1 MAGPLLKMSGPKG
14 GQARTSNQ
22 MLEGEPDCFEYLHAT
37 AAGTI
42 CQRGSIDM
50 HHLSGRLDGH
60 RSGSSVPS
68 LFAMDLRQL
77 QAFLAVVEHGGFT
90 AAARATHTV
99 QSNISTHVARLE
111 RELEATLIDRS
122 TGRPTEEGEAVLT
135 RVRRIQT
142 ELASLQAD
150 VSSLRGSPRG
160 TVRIG
165 IIGTT
170 ARWLTP
176 ILAETV
182 AANSPDI
189 HLVVADGTTRAIELR
204 LLDGELD
211 LGLVGLPID
220 DPEIRTVALF
230 DEDHVVVGPQDHPLA
245 KAKGPVELADLA
257 KYPLLLAAPGTPFRQ
272 EVDETFR
279 SRGLRPQAKL
289 EVDGLRL
296 LASMAFQGFGIAIV
310 PATAAPG
317 WVGGP
322 WTRIDVEGLSRR
334 TVGLAVRRRGMP
346 TVAAQATVNILRGI
360 IAAQATEVPGL
371 HPLGSSD

>member
-1 MAGPLLKMSGPKG
+1 
-14 GQARTSNQ
+14 
-22 MLEGEPDCFEYLHAT
+22 
-37 AAGTI
+37 
-42 CQRGSIDM
+42 
-50 HHLSGRLDGH
+50 
-60 RSGSSVPS
+60 
-68 LFAMDLRQL
+68 MDLRQL

-160 TVRIG
+160 TVRLG

-176 ILAETV
+176 ILAEEL
-182 AANSPDI
+182 ARELPDI
-189 HLVVADGTTRAIELR
+189 HLVVAEGTTRALELR

-211 LGLVGLPID
+211 IGLVGLPVED
-220 DPEIRTVALF
+220 SEIRTTALF
-230 DEDHVVVGPQDHPLA
+230 DEDHIVVGPDDHPLA
-245 KAKGPVELADLA
+245 NHEGPIDLAELA
-257 KYPLLLAAPGTPFRQ
+257 KHKLLLAAPGTPFRQ
-272 EVDETFR
+272 EIDETFR
-279 SRGLRPQAKL
+279 ARGLRVQPKL

-296 LASMAFQGFGIAIV
+296 LASLAFQGFGVAIV

-317 WVGGP
+317 WIGGP
-322 WTRIDVEGLSRR
+322 WTRILVDGLSRR
-334 TVGLAVRRRGMP
+334 TVGLAARRRGMP
-346 TVAAQATVNILRGI
+346 TVAAQATVNVLRKVV
-360 IAAQATEVPGL
+360 ASHALEVPGL
-371 HPLGSSD
+371 HVAGTSAG

>member
-1 MAGPLLKMSGPKG
+1 
-14 GQARTSNQ
+14 
-22 MLEGEPDCFEYLHAT
+22 
-37 AAGTI
+37 
-42 CQRGSIDM
+42 
-50 HHLSGRLDGH
+50 
-60 RSGSSVPS
+60 
-68 LFAMDLRQL
+68 MDLRQL

-122 TGRPTEEGEAVLT
+122 TGRPTEEGDAVLT

-176 ILAETV
+176 LLVETLAVE
-182 AANSPDI
+182 SPDI
-189 HLVVADGTTRAIELR
+189 QLVVTDGTTRSLELR

-211 LGLVGLPID
+211 FGLVSLPVE
-220 DPEIRTVALF
+220 DPEIRTTALF
-230 DEDHVVVGPQDHPLA
+230 DEDHVVVGPNDHPLA
-245 KAKGPVELADLA
+245 RIKGAVDIAELA
-257 KYPLLLAAPGTPFRQ
+257 KHKLLLAAPGTPFRQ

-279 SRGLRPQAKL
+279 ARGLRAQPKL

-296 LASMAFQGFGIAIV
+296 LASLAFQGFGVAIV

-317 WVGGP
+317 WIGGP
-322 WTRIDVEGLSRR
+322 WTRFQVEGLSRR
-334 TVGLAVRRRGMP
+334 TVGLAARRRGMP
-346 TVAAQATVNILRGI
+346 TVAAQATVEVLRKVV
-360 IAAQATEVPGL
+360 AAHAPEVQGL
-371 HPLGSSD
+371 HVASGVTQ

>member
-1 MAGPLLKMSGPKG
+1 
-14 GQARTSNQ
+14 
-22 MLEGEPDCFEYLHAT
+22 
-37 AAGTI
+37 
-42 CQRGSIDM
+42 
-50 HHLSGRLDGH
+50 
-60 RSGSSVPS
+60 
-68 LFAMDLRQL
+68 MDLRQL

-160 TVRIG
+160 TVRLG

-176 ILAETV
+176 ILVETLAV
-182 AANSPDI
+182 ESPDI
-189 HLVVADGTTRAIELR
+189 QLVVTDGTTRSLELR

-211 LGLVGLPID
+211 VGLVSLPVE
-220 DPEIRTVALF
+220 DPEIRTTALF
-230 DEDHVVVGPQDHPLA
+230 DEDHVVVGPNDHPLA
-245 KAKGPVELADLA
+245 KLEGPVDLA
-257 KYPLLLAAPGTPFRQ
+257 EVAKHKLMLAAPGTPFRQ

-279 SRGLRPQAKL
+279 SKGLRVQAKL

-296 LASMAFQGFGIAIV
+296 LASLAFQGFGVAIV

-317 WVGGP
+317 WVGGD
-322 WTRIDVEGLSRR
+322 WTRIQVEGLSRR
-334 TVGLAVRRRGMP
+334 TVGLAARRRGMP
-346 TVAAQATVNILRGI
+346 TVAAQATVSVLRKVV
-360 IAAQATEVPGL
+360 ATHAPELQGL
-371 HPLGSSD
+371 HVAGVTS

>member
-1 MAGPLLKMSGPKG
+1 
-14 GQARTSNQ
+14 
-22 MLEGEPDCFEYLHAT
+22 
-37 AAGTI
+37 
-42 CQRGSIDM
+42 
-50 HHLSGRLDGH
+50 
-60 RSGSSVPS
+60 
-68 LFAMDLRQL
+68 MDLRQL

-160 TVRIG
+160 TVSVG

-176 ILAETV
+176 LLANAV
-182 AANSPDI
+182 ASESPDI
-189 HLVVADGTTRAIELR
+189 HLVVADGTTRSLELL
-204 LLDGELD
+204 LLDGDLD
-211 LGLVGLPID
+211 FGLVSLPVD
-220 DPEIRTVALF
+220 DPEIRTTALF
-230 DEDHVVVGPQDHPLA
+230 DEDHVVVGPADHPLA
-245 KAKGPVELADLA
+245 TADGPIDLAELA
-257 KYPLLLAAPGTPFRQ
+257 KHKLLLAAPGTPFRQ
-272 EVDETFR
+272 EVDEAFQR
-279 SRGLRPQAKL
+279 RGYRVQPKL
-289 EVDGLRL
+289 EVHGLRL
-296 LASMAFQGFGIAIV
+296 LASLAFQGFGVAVV

-317 WVGGP
+317 WIGGP
-322 WTRIDVEGLSRR
+322 WTRIPVDGLSRR

-346 TVAAQATVNILRGI
+346 TVAAQATVDILRRLVAGH
-360 IAAQATEVPGL
+360 APEVQGL
-371 HPLGSSD
+371 HVIGAGGSK

>member
-1 MAGPLLKMSGPKG
+1 
-14 GQARTSNQ
+14 
-22 MLEGEPDCFEYLHAT
+22 
-37 AAGTI
+37 
-42 CQRGSIDM
+42 
-50 HHLSGRLDGH
+50 
-60 RSGSSVPS
+60 
-68 LFAMDLRQL
+68 MDLRQL

-111 RELEATLIDRS
+111 RELEATLIDRA
-122 TGRPTEEGEAVLT
+122 TGKPTEEGEAVLT

-165 IIGTT
+165 VIGTT

-176 ILAETV
+176 ILVETL
-182 AANSPDI
+182 AAQSPDI

-204 LLDGELD
+204 LLGGELD
-211 LGLVGLPID
+211 LGVVGLPVD
-220 DPEIRTVALF
+220 DPEIRTTALF
-230 DEDHVVVGPQDHPLA
+230 DEDHVVVGPNDHPLA
-245 KAKGPVELADLA
+245 KLEGPIDLTELA

-279 SRGLRPQAKL
+279 ARGLRPQAKV

-296 LASMAFQGFGIAIV
+296 LASLAFQGFGVAIV

-322 WTRIDVEGLSRR
+322 WTRLAVDGLSRR
-334 TVGLAVRRRGMP
+334 TVGLAARRRGMP
-346 TVAAQATVNILRGI
+346 TVAAQATVSVLRGI
-360 IAAQATEVPGL
+360 IASHAAEVPGL
-371 HPLGSSD
+371 HPVGSGD

>member
-1 MAGPLLKMSGPKG
+1 
-14 GQARTSNQ
+14 
-22 MLEGEPDCFEYLHAT
+22 
-37 AAGTI
+37 
-42 CQRGSIDM
+42 
-50 HHLSGRLDGH
+50 
-60 RSGSSVPS
+60 
-68 LFAMDLRQL
+68 MDLRQL

-122 TGRPTEEGEAVLT
+122 TGRPTEEGDAVLT

-176 ILAETV
+176 LLVESLAVE
-182 AANSPDI
+182 SPDI
-189 HLVVADGTTRAIELR
+189 QLVVTDGTTRSLELR

-211 LGLVGLPID
+211 FGLVSLPVE
-220 DPEIRTVALF
+220 DPEIRTTALF
-230 DEDHVVVGPQDHPLA
+230 DEDHVVVGPDDHPLA
-245 KAKGPVELADLA
+245 KIEGDVDLAELA
-257 KYPLLLAAPGTPFRQ
+257 KHKLLLAAPGTPFRQ

-279 SRGLRPQAKL
+279 VKGLRAQPKL

-296 LASMAFQGFGIAIV
+296 LASLAFQGFGVAIV

-317 WVGGP
+317 WIGGP
-322 WTRIDVEGLSRR
+322 WTRIRVEGLSRR
-334 TVGLAVRRRGMP
+334 TVGLAARRRGMP
-346 TVAAQATVNILRGI
+346 TVAAQATVEVLRKVV
-360 IAAQATEVPGL
+360 AAHAPDVQGL
-371 HPLGSSD
+371 HVAGAVSNSPPRERSRG

>member
-1 MAGPLLKMSGPKG
+1 
-14 GQARTSNQ
+14 
-22 MLEGEPDCFEYLHAT
+22 
-37 AAGTI
+37 
-42 CQRGSIDM
+42 
-50 HHLSGRLDGH
+50 
-60 RSGSSVPS
+60 
-68 LFAMDLRQL
+68 MDLRQL

-160 TVRIG
+160 TVRLG

-176 ILAETV
+176 ILVETLAV
-182 AANSPDI
+182 ESPDI
-189 HLVVADGTTRAIELR
+189 QLVVTDGTTRSLELR

-211 LGLVGLPID
+211 VGLVSLPVE
-220 DPEIRTVALF
+220 DPEIRTTALF
-230 DEDHVVVGPQDHPLA
+230 DEDHVVVGPNDHPLA
-245 KAKGPVELADLA
+245 KIEGPVDLAELAKHKLM
-257 KYPLLLAAPGTPFRQ
+257 LAAPGTPFRQ

-279 SRGLRPQAKL
+279 AKGLRVQAKL

-296 LASMAFQGFGIAIV
+296 LASLAFQGFGVAIV

-317 WVGGP
+317 WVGGD
-322 WTRIDVEGLSRR
+322 WTRIQVEGLSRR
-334 TVGLAVRRRGMP
+334 TVGLAARRRGMP
-346 TVAAQATVNILRGI
+346 TVAAQATVSVLRKVV
-360 IAAQATEVPGL
+360 ATHAPELQGL
-371 HPLGSSD
+371 HVAGVTG

>member
-1 MAGPLLKMSGPKG
+1 
-14 GQARTSNQ
+14 
-22 MLEGEPDCFEYLHAT
+22 
-37 AAGTI
+37 
-42 CQRGSIDM
+42 
-50 HHLSGRLDGH
+50 
-60 RSGSSVPS
+60 
-68 LFAMDLRQL
+68 MDLRQL

-176 ILAETV
+176 ILVEALAVE
-182 AANSPDI
+182 SPDI
-189 HLVVADGTTRAIELR
+189 QLVVAEGTTRSLELR

-211 LGLVGLPID
+211 VGLVSLPVE
-220 DPEIRTVALF
+220 DPEIRTTPLF
-230 DEDHVVVGPQDHPLA
+230 DEDHVVVGPDDHPLA
-245 KAKGPVELADLA
+245 KIEGPVDLAELA
-257 KYPLLLAAPGTPFRQ
+257 KHKLLLAAAGTPFRQ

-279 SRGLRPQAKL
+279 ARGLRAQAKL

-296 LASMAFQGFGIAIV
+296 LASLAFQGFGVAIV

-317 WVGGP
+317 WIGGP
-322 WTRIDVEGLSRR
+322 WTRIQVEGLSRR
-334 TVGLAVRRRGMP
+334 TVGLAARRRGMP
-346 TVAAQATVNILRGI
+346 TVAAQATVGVLRKVV
-360 IAAQATEVPGL
+360 AAHAPDVQGL
-371 HPLGSSD
+371 HVASSVSK

>member
-1 MAGPLLKMSGPKG
+1 
-14 GQARTSNQ
+14 
-22 MLEGEPDCFEYLHAT
+22 
-37 AAGTI
+37 
-42 CQRGSIDM
+42 
-50 HHLSGRLDGH
+50 
-60 RSGSSVPS
+60 
-68 LFAMDLRQL
+68 MDLRQL

-122 TGRPTEEGEAVLT
+122 TGKPTEEGEAVLA

-165 IIGTT
+165 VIGTT

-176 ILAETV
+176 ILAETM
-182 AANSPDI
+182 AKELPDVQ
-189 HLVVADGTTRAIELR
+189 LVVAEGTARALELR

-211 LGLVGLPID
+211 FALVALPVE
-220 DPEIRTVALF
+220 DPEIRTTALF
-230 DEDHVVVGPQDHPLA
+230 DEDHVLVGPENHPLVTTG
-245 KAKGPVELADLA
+245 GPVDLADVA
-257 KYPLLLAAPGTPFRQ
+257 KYKLLLSAPGTPFRQ

-279 SRGLRPQAKL
+279 SRGLRAQPQL
-289 EVDGLRL
+289 EVDGMRL
-296 LASMAFQGFGIAIV
+296 LASLAFQGLGIALV

-317 WVGGP
+317 WIGGP
-322 WTRIDVEGLSRR
+322 WTRIPVEGLSRR
-334 TVGLAVRRRGMP
+334 TVGLAARRRGMP
-346 TVAAQATVNILRGI
+346 TVAAQAAVSVLRQVVNKN
-360 IAAQATEVPGL
+360 APEVPGL
-371 HPLGSSD
+371 HIVGG

>member
-1 MAGPLLKMSGPKG
+1 
-14 GQARTSNQ
+14 
-22 MLEGEPDCFEYLHAT
+22 
-37 AAGTI
+37 
-42 CQRGSIDM
+42 
-50 HHLSGRLDGH
+50 
-60 RSGSSVPS
+60 
-68 LFAMDLRQL
+68 MDLRQL

-122 TGRPTEEGEAVLT
+122 TGRPTEEGDAVLT

-176 ILAETV
+176 LLVETLAVE
-182 AANSPDI
+182 SPDI
-189 HLVVADGTTRAIELR
+189 QLVVTDGTTRSLELR

-211 LGLVGLPID
+211 FGLVSLPVE
-220 DPEIRTVALF
+220 DPEIRTTALF
-230 DEDHVVVGPQDHPLA
+230 DEDHVVVGPDDHPLA
-245 KAKGPVELADLA
+245 KIQGEVDLAELA
-257 KYPLLLAAPGTPFRQ
+257 KHKLLLAAPGTPFRQ

-279 SRGLRPQAKL
+279 AKGLRAHPKL

-296 LASMAFQGFGIAIV
+296 LASLAFQGFGVAIV

-317 WVGGP
+317 WIGGP
-322 WTRIDVEGLSRR
+322 WTRIRVDGLSRR
-334 TVGLAVRRRGMP
+334 TVGLAARRRGMP
-346 TVAAQATVNILRGI
+346 TVAAQATVEVLRKVV
-360 IAAQATEVPGL
+360 ATHAPEVQGL
-371 HPLGSSD
+371 HVAGSVSQ

>member
-1 MAGPLLKMSGPKG
+1 
-14 GQARTSNQ
+14 
-22 MLEGEPDCFEYLHAT
+22 
-37 AAGTI
+37 
-42 CQRGSIDM
+42 
-50 HHLSGRLDGH
+50 
-60 RSGSSVPS
+60 
-68 LFAMDLRQL
+68 MDLRQL

-111 RELEATLIDRS
+111 RELEATLIDRA
-122 TGRPTEEGEAVLT
+122 TGKPTEEGEAVLT

-165 IIGTT
+165 VIGTT

-176 ILAETV
+176 ILVETL
-182 AANSPDI
+182 ATQSPDI

-204 LLDGELD
+204 LLGGELD
-211 LGLVGLPID
+211 LGVVGLPVD
-220 DPEIRTVALF
+220 DPEIRTTALF
-230 DEDHVVVGPQDHPLA
+230 DEDHVVVGPKDHPLA
-245 KAKGPVELADLA
+245 KIDGPIDLTELA
-257 KYPLLLAAPGTPFRQ
+257 KYPLLLAAPGTAFRQ

-279 SRGLRPQAKL
+279 ARGLRPQAKV

-296 LASMAFQGFGIAIV
+296 LASLAFQGFGVAIV

-317 WVGGP
+317 WIGGP
-322 WTRIDVEGLSRR
+322 WTRFPVEGLSRR
-334 TVGLAVRRRGMP
+334 TVGLAARRRGMP
-346 TVAAQATVNILRGI
+346 TVAAQATVSVLRGV
-360 IAAQATEVPGL
+360 IAGHAAEVPGL
-371 HPLGSSD
+371 HPVGGGD

>member
-1 MAGPLLKMSGPKG
+1 
-14 GQARTSNQ
+14 
-22 MLEGEPDCFEYLHAT
+22 
-37 AAGTI
+37 
-42 CQRGSIDM
+42 
-50 HHLSGRLDGH
+50 
-60 RSGSSVPS
+60 
-68 LFAMDLRQL
+68 MDLRQL

-176 ILAETV
+176 ILVEALAVE
-182 AANSPDI
+182 SPDI
-189 HLVVADGTTRAIELR
+189 QLVVTEGTTRSLELR

-211 LGLVGLPID
+211 VGLVSLPVE
-220 DPEIRTVALF
+220 DPEIRTTALF
-230 DEDHVVVGPQDHPLA
+230 DEDHVVVGPDDHPLA
-245 KAKGPVELADLA
+245 KIEGPVDVAELA
-257 KYPLLLAAPGTPFRQ
+257 KHKLLLAAPGTPFRQ

-279 SRGLRPQAKL
+279 AKGLRAQPKL

-296 LASMAFQGFGIAIV
+296 LASLAFQGFGVAIV

-322 WTRIDVEGLSRR
+322 WTRIQVSGLSRR
-334 TVGLAVRRRGMP
+334 TVGLAARRRGMP
-346 TVAAQATVNILRGI
+346 TVAAQATVGVLRKVVTAS
-360 IAAQATEVPGL
+360 AADVTGL
-371 HPLGSSD
+371 YVAGASGK

>member
-1 MAGPLLKMSGPKG
+1 
-14 GQARTSNQ
+14 
-22 MLEGEPDCFEYLHAT
+22 
-37 AAGTI
+37 
-42 CQRGSIDM
+42 
-50 HHLSGRLDGH
+50 
-60 RSGSSVPS
+60 
-68 LFAMDLRQL
+68 MDLRQL

-122 TGRPTEEGEAVLT
+122 TGRPTEEGDAVLT

-176 ILAETV
+176 LLVETLAVE
-182 AANSPDI
+182 SPDI
-189 HLVVADGTTRAIELR
+189 QLVVTDGTTRSLELR

-211 LGLVGLPID
+211 FGLVSLPVE
-220 DPEIRTVALF
+220 DPEIRTTALF
-230 DEDHVVVGPQDHPLA
+230 DEDHVVVGPDDHPLA
-245 KAKGPVELADLA
+245 KIQGEVDLAELA
-257 KYPLLLAAPGTPFRQ
+257 KHRLLLAAPGTPFRQ

-279 SRGLRPQAKL
+279 AKGLRAQPKL

-296 LASMAFQGFGIAIV
+296 LASLAFQGFGVAIV

-317 WVGGP
+317 WIGGP
-322 WTRIDVEGLSRR
+322 WTRIVVDGLSRR
-334 TVGLAVRRRGMP
+334 TVGLAARRRGMP
-346 TVAAQATVNILRGI
+346 TVAAQATVEVLRKVV
-360 IAAQATEVPGL
+360 AAHAPDVQGL
-371 HPLGSSD
+371 HVAGTVSQ

>member
-1 MAGPLLKMSGPKG
+1 
-14 GQARTSNQ
+14 
-22 MLEGEPDCFEYLHAT
+22 
-37 AAGTI
+37 
-42 CQRGSIDM
+42 
-50 HHLSGRLDGH
+50 
-60 RSGSSVPS
+60 
-68 LFAMDLRQL
+68 MDLRQL

-176 ILAETV
+176 ILVETL
-182 AANSPDI
+182 ATDSPDI
-189 HLVVADGTTRAIELR
+189 QLVVAEGTTRSIELR

-211 LGLVGLPID
+211 VGLVSLPVE
-220 DPEIRTVALF
+220 DPEIRTTALF
-230 DEDHVVVGPQDHPLA
+230 DEDHVVVGPDDHPLA
-245 KAKGPVELADLA
+245 RMEPPIQLADLA
-257 KYPLLLAAPGTPFRQ
+257 KHKLLLASSGTPFRQ
-272 EVDETFR
+272 EVEEAFR
-279 SRGLRPQAKL
+279 AKGLRPQAKL

-296 LASMAFQGFGIAIV
+296 LASLAFQGFGVAIV

-322 WTRIDVEGLSRR
+322 WTRIEVEGMSRR
-334 TVGLAVRRRGMP
+334 TVGLAARRRGMP
-346 TVAAQATVNILRGI
+346 TVAAQATVAVLRKVV
-360 IAAQATEVPGL
+360 AHHAPEVKGL
-371 HPLGSSD
+371 HVVGKPG

>member
-1 MAGPLLKMSGPKG
+1 
-14 GQARTSNQ
+14 
-22 MLEGEPDCFEYLHAT
+22 
-37 AAGTI
+37 
-42 CQRGSIDM
+42 
-50 HHLSGRLDGH
+50 
-60 RSGSSVPS
+60 
-68 LFAMDLRQL
+68 MDLRQL

-160 TVRIG
+160 TVRLG
-165 IIGTT
+165 VIGTT

-176 ILAETV
+176 ILVETL
-182 AANSPDI
+182 AIESPDI
-189 HLVVADGTTRAIELR
+189 QLVVTDGTTRSLELR

-211 LGLVGLPID
+211 VGVVSLPVE
-220 DPEIRTVALF
+220 DPEIRTTALF
-230 DEDHVVVGPQDHPLA
+230 DEDHVVVGPTDHPLA
-245 KAKGPVELADLA
+245 KIEGPVDLAELA
-257 KYPLLLAAPGTPFRQ
+257 KHKLLLAAPGTPFRQ
-272 EVDETFR
+272 EIDETFR
-279 SRGLRPQAKL
+279 AKGLRVQAKL

-296 LASMAFQGFGIAIV
+296 LASLAFQGFGVAIV

-317 WVGGP
+317 WVGGD
-322 WTRIDVEGLSRR
+322 WTRLQVEGLSRR
-334 TVGLAVRRRGMP
+334 TVGLAARRRGMP
-346 TVAAQATVNILRGI
+346 TVAAQATVSVLRKVV
-360 IAAQATEVPGL
+360 ATHAPEVQGL
-371 HPLGSSD
+371 HVAGVTGK